1 MSENYYIDING
12 NTIFRSEF
20 YKNKGR
26 CCKSSC
32 LHCPYGHT
40 LRTQGLSL
48 KKINDDNS
56 EELEIMALELERK
69 SLLAEYRDLSKKVDL
84 TFQKS

>member
-1 MSENYYIDING
+1 MECIFARPSLSIFEWCELH
-12 NTIFRSEF
+12 TIFDF
-20 YKNKGR
+20 
-26 CCKSSC
+26 
-32 LHCPYGHT
+32 
-40 LRTQGLSL
+40 Q
-48 KKINDDNS
+48 INDDNS